1 MRYRIPH
8 GKGELTMKFTVLTEE
23 NQLSL
28 INDIAAGADVPR
40 DLAEELIASLT
51 DSAEEDTELA
61 LTVAFGCVCVRIFE
75 YGEYIFLFPIDLSDE
90 ADARA
95 ALDEVVKYAVA
106 EDVPVKIADIPREEL
121 SLLFDLGYR
130 HIDIDATD
138 PDGEC
143 FSAVIKSE
151 CALVTRVPE
160 ISDGRL
166 TLNALT
172 LNDEAAYARLSREE
186 TGLEFWGYDYR
197 IDRPDA
203 PDGYFIATA
212 LEERAMGV
220 ALSLGA
226 RLEGELIGEVVFHAY
241 DRKGGAD
248 FAFRLLPE
256 YRGRGLGARLYE
268 LAVRAARAH
277 GLVKL
282 FGRVMKKNVACL
294 SLIEKRMELIEDDGE
309 VVNFTLDLY

>member
-1 MRYRIPH
+1 
-8 GKGELTMKFTVLTEE
+8 MKFTILREE
-23 NQLSL
+23 NELSF
-28 INDIAAGADVPR
+28 INDIAASAGVPTS
-40 DLAEELIASLT
+40 LIEELIASLKE
-51 DSAEEDTELA
+51 SAEEDTELA
-61 LTVAFGCVCVRIFE
+61 LTVAFGCALVRIFE
-75 YGEYIFLFPIDLSDE
+75 YGEYIFLFPIELTDD
-90 ADARA
+90 ADAAR
-95 ALDEVVKYAVA
+95 ALDEVVTYAVA
-106 EDVPVKIADIPREEL
+106 EDVPVKIADIPREAL
-121 SLLFDLGYR
+121 ALLFDLGYR

-160 ISDGRL
+160 ISDGTL

-197 IDRPDA
+197 SDRPDA
-203 PDGYFIATA
+203 PDGYFIQTA

-226 RLEGELIGEVVFHAY
+226 RLDGELIGEVVFHAY

-277 GLVKL
+277 GLVRL
-282 FGRVMKKNVACL
+282 FGRVMKKNAACL
-294 SLIEKRMELIEDDGE
+294 SLIEKRMELISDDGE
-309 VVNFTLDLY
+309 VVNFALELY

>member
-1 MRYRIPH
+1 
-8 GKGELTMKFTVLTEE
+8 MKFTVLTEE
-23 NQLSL
+23 NRLSL
-28 INDIAAGADVPR
+28 INDIAIGADVPR
-40 DLAEELIASLT
+40 DLAEELIASLA

-61 LTVAFGCVCVRIFE
+61 LTVAFGCACVRIFE
-75 YGEYIFLFPIDLSDE
+75 YGEYIFLFPIDLNDE
-90 ADARA
+90 ADVRA
-95 ALDEVVKYAVA
+95 ALDEIVRYAVA
-106 EDVPVKIADIPREEL
+106 EDIPVKLADIPWQAL
-121 SLLFDLGYR
+121 SVLFDLGYR

-151 CALVTRVPE
+151 CALVRCAPE
-160 ISDGRL
+160 VSDGKL
-166 TLNALT
+166 TLDELT
-172 LNDEAAYARLSREE
+172 LKDEAAYARLSREE

-203 PDGYFIATA
+203 PDGYFIQAA
-212 LEERAMGV
+212 LEERAIGV

-226 RLEGELIGEVVFHAY
+226 RLEGELVGEVVFHAY

-256 YRGRGLGARLYE
+256 YRGRGLGARLYD
-268 LAVRAARAH
+268 LAVRAARSH

-294 SLIEKRMELIEDDGE
+294 SLIEKRMELISDDGE
-309 VVNFTLDLY
+309 VVSFTLDLY

>member
-1 MRYRIPH
+1 
-8 GKGELTMKFTVLTEE
+8 MKFTVLTEE
-23 NQLSL
+23 NKAALTEE
-28 INDIAAGADVPR
+28 IAVAASAPQE
-40 DLAEELIASLT
+40 LCEELVASLT
-51 DSAEEDTELA
+51 ESADEDSELA
-61 LTVAFGCVCVRIFE
+61 LTVAFGCGCVRIFE
-75 YGEYIFLFPIDLSDE
+75 YGEYIFLFPIDLTDG
-90 ADARA
+90 ADAPR
-95 ALDEVVKYAVA
+95 ALDEIVRYCVA
-106 EDVPVKIADIPREEL
+106 EDVPVKIADIPQQAL
-121 SLLFDLGYR
+121 SVLFDLGYR
-130 HIDIDATD
+130 HIDVDATD

-143 FSAVIKSE
+143 FSAMIKSE

-160 ISDGRL
+160 VSDGTL

-203 PDGYFIATA
+203 HDGFFIATA
-212 LEERAMGV
+212 IEERAVGV
-220 ALSLGA
+220 SLTLGA

-256 YRGRGLGARLYE
+256 YRGRGLGARLYD

-277 GLVKL
+277 GLVRL

-294 SLIEKRMELIEDDGE
+294 SLIKKRMELIEDDGT
-309 VVNFTLDLY
+309 VANFALELY

>member
-1 MRYRIPH
+1 
-8 GKGELTMKFTVLTEE
+8 MKFTVITEE
-23 NQLSL
+23 NELSF
-28 INDIAAGADVPR
+28 INDIAVAADVPTSLIEELVTS
-40 DLAEELIASLT
+40 LAEGV
-51 DSAEEDTELA
+51 EEDAELA
-61 LTVAFGCVCVRIFE
+61 LTVAFGCVLVRIFE

-90 ADARA
+90 ADVRA
-95 ALDEVVKYAVA
+95 ALDEVVRYCVA
-106 EDVPVKIADIPREEL
+106 EDIPVKIADIPREAL
-121 SLLFDLGYR
+121 SVLFDLGYR
-130 HIDIDATD
+130 HIDVDATD

-143 FSAVIKSE
+143 FCARVKSE
-151 CALVTRVPE
+151 CALVRCAPE
-160 ISDGRL
+160 ISDGKL
-166 TLNALT
+166 TLDELT
-172 LNDEAAYARLSREE
+172 LKDEAAYARLSREE

-197 IDRPDA
+197 SDRPDA
-203 PDGYFIATA
+203 PDGYFIQTA

-226 RLEGELIGEVVFHAY
+226 RLDGELIGEVVFHAY

-282 FGRVMKKNVACL
+282 FGRVMKKNAACL
-294 SLIEKRMELIEDDGE
+294 SLIEKRMELISDDE
-309 VVNFTLDLY
+309 SVAAFSLELY